1 MRVADSFKKIFPM
14 KGNEESTEV
23 LKNVDWKTVGNAVTN
38 RTNEAVP
45 KKRISETRF
54 RQIPE
59 YYFLPKRS
67 VPYVIAVYG
76 TIIAAGIGA
85 GMVIE
90 NWINKKIQGMN
101 DMIPL

>member
-1 MRVADSFKKIFPM
+1 MS
-14 KGNEESTEV
+14 NEESTEV
-23 LKNVDWKTVGNAVTN
+23 LKNVDWKTVGNAVTK
-38 RTNEAVP
+38 RTSGAVVP

-67 VPYVIAVYG
+67 VPYVIGVYG

-90 NWINKKIQGMN
+90 NWINKKIQEDGGVVWEFGKK
-101 DMIPL
+101 